1 MKCTAREIKKREKKN
16 ASKNGQISSNFYSKR
31 TFLENVKK
39 GLKSIF
45 KCIMGEKLREN
56 KEIPIFYS
64 FVQKILR
71 ETSQNII
78 TQCRN
83 FMIFLSF
90 RFSVKSTSGILEV

>member
-1 MKCTAREIKKREKKN
+1 
-16 ASKNGQISSNFYSKR
+16 
-31 TFLENVKK
+31 
-39 GLKSIF
+39 
-45 KCIMGEKLREN
+45 MGEKLREN

-90 RFSVKSTSGILEV
+90 RFYVKSILGILEAKNLPF